1 MAPGRGRHVMARS
14 PGVALQVAQNV
25 RQVALDARKIRRR
38 VARARKLAQ
47 RLALAKEMSEARFVA
62 GLPCGRARR
71 QDVLRLRTTSASLRA
86 YSMDDVLWFAY
97 FEHCCGCACGRCEAR
112 WLINGWICP
121 LLYWYL

>member
-1 MAPGRGRHVMARS
+1 MLELIIQGAIPPKPFRLKLQRANHLTMSDLLDLFQRVPTVNAEVLSCLHPRSAARLPRGR
-14 PGVALQVAQNV
+14 
-25 RQVALDARKIRRR
+25 
-38 VARARKLAQ
+38 AQ
-47 RLALAKEMSEARFVA
+47 RR
-62 GLPCGRARR
+62 
-71 QDVLRLRTTSASLRA
+71 DVLRLRTTSASLRA

>member
-1 MAPGRGRHVMARS
+1 MFEDWITLAYQFLHFLTMCDLLELFQRVP
-14 PGVALQVAQNV
+14 NV
-25 RQVALDARKIRRR
+25 H
-38 VARARKLAQ
+38 
-47 RLALAKEMSEARFVA
+47 SEVLSCLHPRFAA